1 MLILFGYKQRS
12 YLCTHIQLQTLNAFV
27 DTHIYR
33 VAHERA
39 KRKGQI
45 WRVVDIC
52 ETTGWPA
59 IPVARITPITC
70 DRLLYPRFSLLK
82 IYPCS
87 PHANIFHLILKFS
100 TRLVFFLHDVNLF
113 IYICLQEYIYNS
125 NIKREKKNKGIEL
138 LNFFTYSFFTY
149 SLLIIM
155 DKCFLCN
162 IWGICVI
169 NIK

>member
-1 MLILFGYKQRS
+1 MRREYT
-12 YLCTHIQLQTLNAFV
+12 Y
-27 DTHIYR
+27 IY
-33 VAHERA
+33 VAHKRA

-100 TRLVFFLHDVNLF
+100 TRLIFFLHDVNLF

-138 LNFFTYSFFTY
+138 LNFFIYSFFY
-149 SLLIIM
+149 LFVADNYGQNAFSAIFGEFASLILN
-155 DKCFLCN
+155 KFNNSLKTEN
-162 IWGICVI
+162 TLLLYTT
-169 NIK
+169 